1 MSGKPSSSS
10 YPMAKSRVRVL
21 PSTYTRLRHMRDISN
36 EPMSQILDRLVE
48 DEYWRLL
55 RKADAVK
62 QQENKR

>member
-1 MSGKPSSSS
+1 
-10 YPMAKSRVRVL
+10 MAKSRVRVL